1 MSAARLGDFAGQG
14 TVQEELLWAAAGGI
28 VYGAT
33 ATLLGQPLDTIKT
46 KMQTD
51 PLTGRASG
59 RPGTLQVVRQ
69 ILQTAHERTAGEL
82 THSRPVRK
90 VAGFYR
96 GSLPV
101 LCGSVIFRSVPFTV
115 YSGVYASLEP
125 ASFFRT
131 LDPFLGVE
139 GRIWLSG
146 AVAGLGRA
154 VVENPFEVLKTQK
167 QVRGLDYQQ
176 ILKTRRLWQGLSA
189 TCSRNVVLVT
199 LFFVLSDRL
208 NRSSELVNFLDFRQ
222 HPFLRGCIVTSCC
235 WLAAWPLDVIKS
247 QLQSEVLG
255 SRAEA
260 DAGVGRLGGLLVG
273 AWRQRRF
280 YRGLPA
286 GLVRAC
292 LANGAAMSAYQM
304 LQQLRAGADGQASA
318 PPWDKMRP
326 TLPRKEAPPSGQAG
340 ATATTARGPRFL
352 LAEGSEMGARE
363 PLRQAWQDAKLL
375 RPLPA
380 RYTPLRCYEWPPS
393 QVTAWTANSLAD
405 AAAKKCAAFRPSKS
419 PGYAEHFSL
428 MNECFGN
435 RAFKVLPPSL
445 SDPGRQERP
454 SSRASAPAKVTT
466 TASAPRRQPAEVPV
480 ARGRPRSRWQT
491 LAEPVCNGQGHAEG
505 HIPAFRIK
513 GPVGPGAPGGAGSC
527 LCCQYMA
534 GARLYGGPD
543 FSRSCGAQQSHTSA
557 GTALAAALVAASPKA
572 DLDASNRD
580 RLWLPAKA
588 ACTSSTQ
595 ATLRDNAYPRAP
607 GFTGSADDV
616 PTQWLAAPTVPAPAE
631 PRRELR
637 RPSTGRPGPPALR
650 AAQTDPGV
658 ARPAG
663 MRTPRTVRA
672 WQSADEALVAE
683 VHCKDSRKINSS
695 CLCQLNHPLFL
706 LGSEIPGISL

>member
-59 RPGTLQVVRQ
+59 RPGTLQVARQ

-115 YSGVYASLEP
+115 YSGVHASLEP
-125 ASFFRT
+125 AFFGT

-286 GLVRAC
+286 GPLP
-292 LANGAAMSAYQM
+292 SAKKQA
-304 LQQLRAGADGQASA
+304 RAGHWHGLGLFVHAWPTALPCEQVQADTSGTGIGRLRGLCTSGHAPETLSPYREAHPAAERGASLGPGRCDGDDSERA
-318 PPWDKMRP
+318 EVSAGRGLGDGCKGASSTGVTGKYMR
-326 TLPRKEAPPSGQAG
+326 
-340 ATATTARGPRFL
+340 AT
-352 LAEGSEMGARE
+352 
-363 PLRQAWQDAKLL
+363 AWQDAKLL

-435 RAFKVLPPSL
+435 RAFKVLPPSF

-480 ARGRPRSRWQT
+480 ARGRPRSR
-491 LAEPVCNGQGHAEG
+491 
-505 HIPAFRIK
+505 
-513 GPVGPGAPGGAGSC
+513 
-527 LCCQYMA
+527 
-534 GARLYGGPD
+534 
-543 FSRSCGAQQSHTSA
+543 
-557 GTALAAALVAASPKA
+557 
-572 DLDASNRD
+572 
-580 RLWLPAKA
+580 
-588 ACTSSTQ
+588 
-595 ATLRDNAYPRAP
+595 
-607 GFTGSADDV
+607 
-616 PTQWLAAPTVPAPAE
+616 
-631 PRRELR
+631 
-637 RPSTGRPGPPALR
+637 
-650 AAQTDPGV
+650 
-658 ARPAG
+658 
-663 MRTPRTVRA
+663 
-672 WQSADEALVAE
+672 
-683 VHCKDSRKINSS
+683 
-695 CLCQLNHPLFL
+695 
-706 LGSEIPGISL
+706 